1 MEQQPHRCVCGCQ
14 SEIESLKE
22 QVQKLTA
29 ERDRLQVT
37 VDELT
42 DDLKALLE
50 DADNE
55 DNRQLEKLIQQ
66 QKESHGN

>member
-1 MEQQPHRCVCGCQ
+1 MEQQPHRCVCGHQ

-42 DDLKALLE
+42 DELKALLE

-55 DNRQLEKLIQQ
+55 GDRQLEKLIQQ
-66 QKESHGN
+66 QGDIQ

>member
-1 MEQQPHRCVCGCQ
+1 MEQQPHRCVCGYQ

-29 ERDRLQVT
+29 ERDRLRLT

-55 DNRQLEKLIQQ
+55 DDRQLEKLIQQ
-66 QKESHGN
+66 QGDNQ